1 MTREEVVKIIRIITS
16 SYPNWKPENMSFT
29 VDTWNSM
36 LSDYTYKEISL
47 ALKTY
52 ITTDSS
58 GFAPS
63 IGQLISKLQT
73 IAGQNELNEMDACS
87 TVSKALR
94 NGYYGAEEEF
104 AKLLIIVQKAVGNPS
119 QLRNWSQTN
128 QESIENVVQSNFIR
142 TYRAEVK
149 KESEY
154 KRMTNNVKDLNSETK
169 NKMIGG

>member
-73 IAGQNELNEMDACS
+73 ISGQNELNEMEAWS
-87 TVSKALR
+87 LVSKDR
-94 NGYYGAEEEF
+94 
-104 AKLLIIVQKAVGNPS
+104 KS
-119 QLRNWSQTN
+119 
-128 QESIENVVQSNFIR
+128 VV
-142 TYRAEVK
+142 
-149 KESEY
+149 
-154 KRMTNNVKDLNSETK
+154 
-169 NKMIGG
+169 